1 MSSLIAIVYPSEQKA
16 EEVRGLVF
24 DLAKRYLIKFND
36 LVIATR
42 DDKGRVKLNQLMNTT
57 AAGAAGGSFWG
68 LLIGLIFLNP
78 LLGVVAGAAGGAIS
92 GALTDAGINDKFMK
106 ELGASLQPGHAALF
120 VLVQDMTADKV
131 LERSRCMAASCC
143 TRRSTRHERRCCAT
157 RSLPSRRQSPS
168 SDRNTAAARPD
179 STGLGLP
186 PIGQRP
192 QCASRA
198 SRTNVGEDGDAARA
212 SPDTVHC
219 LPVMRDV

>member
-1 MSSLIAIVYPSEQKA
+1 MSTLIAIVYPSEQKA

-42 DDKGRVKLNQLMNTT
+42 DEKGRVKLNQLMNTT

-92 GALTDAGINDKFMK
+92 GALTDVGINDKFMK
-106 ELGASLQPGHAALF
+106 ELGSALKPGDAALF

-131 LERSRCMAASCC
+131 LAEIKEHGGVLLHTSLDETREKVLRDALASVSAA
-143 TRRSTRHERRCCAT
+143 E
-157 RSLPSRRQSPS
+157 PKP
-168 SDRNTAAARPD
+168 
-179 STGLGLP
+179 
-186 PIGQRP
+186 
-192 QCASRA
+192 
-198 SRTNVGEDGDAARA
+198 
-212 SPDTVHC
+212 
-219 LPVMRDV
+219 